1 MKTEICKFNEHDVT
15 FMLAKDANMMVNATE
30 MAKIFD
36 KYPKDFIILE
46 STKLFILACLKK
58 ENSPFLNIEKEED
71 LIVSKQK
78 SGTWMHR
85 VLALKFAAW
94 LSSDFEVWVYSTIE
108 KLLFGRHVQREES
121 FERILLLQKELEELR
136 DKPQKTGEDF
146 ERYLYVQKQLR
157 HETALRKS
165 LLPKACRA
173 CANCLKNK
181 SNVGGLLIIK
191 KSFKII

>member
-78 SGTWMHR
+78 SGTWMRR

-94 LSSDFEVWVYSTIE
+94 LSS
-108 KLLFGRHVQREES
+108 
-121 FERILLLQKELEELR
+121 
-136 DKPQKTGEDF
+136 DF

-165 LLPKACRA
+165 LTAESLSGMCELFEK
-173 CANCLKNK
+173 
-181 SNVGGLLIIK
+181 
-191 KSFKII
+191 